1 MHKLLFP
8 SLLICLFLGGCV
20 AEESNVSD
28 SFDPEPIESSA
39 TDSSADNTP
48 QDASVY
54 KVKFET
60 SAGDFTIEV
69 HPEWAPI
76 GAERFKELVEASYY
90 DDCRF
95 FRVVKDFMV
104 QFGLNGDPS
113 VTSQW
118 RSQNIKD
125 DPVQESNTR
134 GKVTFAT
141 AGPNT
146 RTTQIFIN
154 FGNNSFLDGQGFAP
168 FGEVV
173 DGMDVVDS
181 IFNGYGESPNQGSI
195 QQRGNEYLNSEFPKL
210 DYVKKA
216 SIVE

>member
-1 MHKLLFP
+1 MNKLFP
-8 SLLICLFLGGCV
+8 CLLLCMALGGCV

-28 SFDPEPIESSA
+28 SFDPEPIESPA
-39 TDSSADNTP
+39 ADSSDDNTP
-48 QDASVY
+48 QDLSVY

-60 SAGDFTIEV
+60 STGDFTIEV
-69 HPEWAPI
+69 HPDWAPL
-76 GAERFKELVEASYY
+76 GAERFKELVEAGYY

-118 RSQNIKD
+118 RSKNLKD
-125 DPVQESNTR
+125 DPVTQSNTR
-134 GKVTFAT
+134 GKITFAT

-146 RTTQIFIN
+146 RTTQVFIN

-173 DGMDVVDS
+173 EGMDVVDS
-181 IFNGYGESPNQGSI
+181 INNEYGESPNQGSI
-195 QQRGNEYLNSEFPKL
+195 QQRGNEYLNAQFPKL